1 MNPKTDVM
9 VVLAELQALEPY
21 TEIVLPDSLPDDLRP
36 TCTAMPIVLAE
47 RFLVLVPT
55 GQEQEMVERYMQ
67 SLREQQMEPP
77 MLERFQRTAL
87 GQAAICVAQGQR
99 LWLPTRLANWLGACS
114 EVRLGPHGELRLLAK
129 AHFIRPEALM

>member
-9 VVLAELQALEPY
+9 VELAALQALEPY

-55 GQEQEMVERYMQ
+55 G
-67 SLREQQMEPP
+67 LD
-77 MLERFQRTAL
+77 
-87 GQAAICVAQGQR
+87 
-99 LWLPTRLANWLGACS
+99 
-114 EVRLGPHGELRLLAK
+114 K
-129 AHFIRPEALM
+129 

>member
-9 VVLAELQALEPY
+9 VELAALQGLEPY

-55 GQEQEMVERYMQ
+55 GLEQDTVERYMQ
-67 SLREQQMEPP
+67 SLREQRMEPS

-87 GQAAICVAQGQR
+87 GHAAICVAQVER

-114 EVRLGPHGELRLLAK
+114 KMQQVNGQEVRLYNYLHLG
-129 AHFIRPEALM
+129 

>member
-1 MNPKTDVM
+1 MNSKTDVM

-21 TEIVLPDSLPDDLRP
+21 TEIVLPDTLPNDLRP
-36 TCTAMPIVLAE
+36 SCTAMPIVLAE

-55 GQEQEMVERYMQ
+55 GQEQEMVKRYMQ

-114 EVRLGPHGELRLLAK
+114 EVKRISDKEMRLA
-129 AHFIRPEALM
+129 

>member
-9 VVLAELQALEPY
+9 VELAALQGLEPY

-55 GQEQEMVERYMQ
+55 GLEQETVERYMQ
-67 SLREQQMEPP
+67 SLSEQRMEPS

-87 GQAAICVAQGQR
+87 GHAAICVAQGQR

-114 EVRLGPHGELRLLAK
+114 EVKRISDKEMRLA
-129 AHFIRPEALM
+129 

>member
-9 VVLAELQALEPY
+9 VELAELQALEPY
-21 TEIVLPDSLPDDLRP
+21 TEIVLPDTLPDDLRP

-55 GQEQEMVERYMQ
+55 GQEQETVERYMQ
-67 SLREQQMEPP
+67 SLREQRMEPS

-87 GQAAICVAQGQR
+87 GHAAICVAQGER
-99 LWLPTRLANWLGACS
+99 LWLPVRLANWLGTCQQLS
-114 EVRLGPHGELRLLAK
+114 LGPCGDSVLK
-129 AHFIRPEALM
+129 QN